1 MKRRITVIFIAIF
14 ILCIS
19 LPYLL
24 AHRDREGRSSSME
37 NRMLAAY
44 PSVWAEGGPG
54 PAYLSRFEAWL
65 DDNLRGRTVLVEA
78 NSTLQ
83 YQLFGR
89 VVKSD
94 ILQGRNHW
102 LFVKDQDM
110 IREYQRL
117 NLLPEDRL
125 ELYAEKMQKI
135 SDYLERRGIAF
146 YYFQCYSKE
155 EIYPEQYAAG
165 VNRVGSAGRA
175 DQVVETLQEK
185 TDVKQILTKDMLL
198 ERADELIYFQYV
210 DSLHW
215 NEKGSYYGYQT
226 LMEEI
231 GKDFGQIRSLQETDY
246 LITEEESSVELYG
259 FEYPYSELCPVY
271 KVRDPQAKEI
281 TEQTQERWEFL
292 HYREHT
298 HDYVNEGC
306 ENDLRILLVGDS
318 FVRMFLKDDIAEGFR
333 ETLSIDWLNIPILDQ
348 VVEEYQPD
356 IVVLESAQSALKDT
370 VELVIQTE
378 FADAQ

>member
-1 MKRRITVIFIAIF
+1 
-14 ILCIS
+14 
-19 LPYLL
+19 
-24 AHRDREGRSSSME
+24 ME

-146 YYFQCYSKE
+146 YYF
-155 EIYPEQYAAG
+155 
-165 VNRVGSAGRA
+165 
-175 DQVVETLQEK
+175 
-185 TDVKQILTKDMLL
+185 
-198 ERADELIYFQYV
+198 
-210 DSLHW
+210 
-215 NEKGSYYGYQT
+215 
-226 LMEEI
+226 
-231 GKDFGQIRSLQETDY
+231 
-246 LITEEESSVELYG
+246 
-259 FEYPYSELCPVY
+259 
-271 KVRDPQAKEI
+271 
-281 TEQTQERWEFL
+281 
-292 HYREHT
+292 
-298 HDYVNEGC
+298 
-306 ENDLRILLVGDS
+306 
-318 FVRMFLKDDIAEGFR
+318 
-333 ETLSIDWLNIPILDQ
+333 
-348 VVEEYQPD
+348 
-356 IVVLESAQSALKDT
+356 
-370 VELVIQTE
+370 
-378 FADAQ
+378 